1 MARFRVTF
9 ISRDNR
15 ARILVVEAASRSEA
29 LIKAGPAREG
39 ESVTVE
45 EDSWEF
51 YRVRPNGLGLVS
63 QRRGTQGGRIPWGP

>member
-29 LIKAGPAREG
+29 LIKAGPARED
-39 ESVTVE
+39 ESAIVE
-45 EDSWEF
+45 ED
-51 YRVRPNGLGLVS
+51 
-63 QRRGTQGGRIPWGP
+63 T